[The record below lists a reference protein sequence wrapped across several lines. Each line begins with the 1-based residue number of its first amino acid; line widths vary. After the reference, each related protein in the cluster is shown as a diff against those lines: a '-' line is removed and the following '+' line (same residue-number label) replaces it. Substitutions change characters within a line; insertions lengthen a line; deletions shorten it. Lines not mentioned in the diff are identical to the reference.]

1 MDKII
6 DLRSDTVTLPSP
18 AMKAAI
24 QSAVLGDDVFEED
37 PTINEL
43 ERKVAALLQ
52 FDKALFVPSGTMSNL
67 IAVLVHCGR
76 GSEAIVGDRSHTFI
90 YEAGGISTMGG
101 VHSYQIPNLDDG
113 SMDTDRIRAAIR
125 DDNVH
130 FPVTRL
136 ICLENT
142 HNMCFGTP
150 LKPGF
155 IRETVDIAR
164 ENNLRIHVD
173 GARLFNAAAAQKVP
187 AAELVDSVDSVSVCL
202 SKGLS
207 APVGSLLCG
216 SSEFIYHARRYRKT
230 LGGGMRQA
238 GVLAAAG
245 IVALDEMIPRLEED
259 HNNARIL
266 ADGLAQMKGI
276 HIRLDQVHT
285 NLVFFNLDSD
295 RIEPHELVIQMEKRG
310 VRFLQTGPN
319 RFRMVTH
326 YGIEQDDIVYSLEQ
340 LAHLV

>member
-285 NLVFFNLDSD
+285 NLVFFNLDSY